1 MSGHRLVSDFLTD
14 LKCSVHEKRRQLV
27 VTDATG
33 TILWLVG
40 LRTDNRFRVSDRTT
54 SILSL
59 TLYSA
64 TER

>member
-14 LKCSVHEKRRQLV
+14 LKLSLLEKRRQLV

-40 LRTDNRFRVSDRTT
+40 LRTDNRFRVTPDTPV
-54 SILSL
+54 ILRL
-59 TLYSA
+59 TLTS
-64 TER
+64 